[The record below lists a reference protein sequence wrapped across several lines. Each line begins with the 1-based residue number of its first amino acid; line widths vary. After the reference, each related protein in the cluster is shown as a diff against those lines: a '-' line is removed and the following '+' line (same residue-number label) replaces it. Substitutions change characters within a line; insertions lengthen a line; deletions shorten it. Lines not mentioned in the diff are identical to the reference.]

1 MHLRWSI
8 LLTLLN
14 VESESIQVGQTISL
28 SNSFLLHYKELYVI
42 GSWTLGWHFQLF
54 TCFIL
59 IMTIL
64 FIRIFFMYLC
74 WSNISELSVG
84 MTTEGIEVRSVGNT
98 KVKSCLDSTSNL
110 YTMIKLFCVFLIVMD
125 GDRRIIFCQGRSGW
139 LYLFLGETGVD
150 GKIDALVWR
159 A

>member
-1 MHLRWSI
+1 MHLRWST

-42 GSWTLGWHFQLF
+42 GSWTPGWHFQLF

-110 YTMIKLFCVFLIVMD
+110 YTMIKLFCIFLIVMD
-125 GDRRIIFCQGRSGW
+125 GDRRIIFLSGKKWLVVSFPWGDWGRW
-139 LYLFLGETGVD
+139 
-150 GKIDALVWR
+150 
-159 A
+159 